1 MGASVRA
8 RFSPSLVSVARGN
21 VRLYLSE
28 HKGDARPDTLIHV
41 CVKDIDAV
49 SEEFGFPWLKKGS
62 PGGNATSQIRTV
74 TGRVSLRG
82 APDHEA

>member
-1 MGASVRA
+1 M
-8 RFSPSLVSVARGN
+8 
-21 VRLYLSE
+21 
-28 HKGDARPDTLIHV
+28 IHV